1 MDFGN
6 KNVLRREHGYVI
18 PDIGRIKIQIAEGR
32 NVISVSIYQR
42 IAQNELIFLRFR
54 IFFNG
59 IAVAFVAFDIDNAAI
74 FAIAEILIGAI
85 KSVFDIIR
93 HDARQ
98 RSRR

>member
-1 MDFGN
+1 M
-6 KNVLRREHGYVI
+6 I

-74 FAIAEILIGAI
+74 FTIAEILVSAVESI
-85 KSVFDIIR
+85 FDLIR
-93 HDARQ
+93 HDARH
-98 RSRR
+98 RSGG